1 MKVLIITGGNID
13 DDFAFSFLKNNIY
26 DEVIAV
32 DGGLAFADR
41 AGIKI
46 THLVGDFDTIDGAV
60 LEKYIHRED
69 ICVHQFIPEKDYT
82 DTDIAVKLAIRLF
95 SGKEASPSEKDA
107 PPELLPEQADL
118 LPETAEKVLHILGA
132 TGSRMD
138 HVLANLQMLKNIMDA
153 GIDGMIIDKN
163 NQIQMIRGTHHL
175 KMKGIFGKYMSL
187 IPATMDLSGITLQG
201 FKYPLN
207 RANTHFGESLCVSN
221 ELTAEEGRITIE
233 AVSYTHLTL
242 PTKRIV

>member
-95 SGKEASPSEKDA
+95 SGKEASPSEKKA
-107 PPELLPEQADL
+107 LPGPLPQPE
-118 LPETAEKVLHILGA
+118 EKVLHILGA

-138 HVLANLQMLKNIMDA
+138 HVLANLQMLKNILDA

-233 AVSYTHLTL
+233 EGTAWMILS
-242 PTKRIV
+242 RD

>member
-46 THLVGDFDTIDGAV
+46 THLVGYFDTIDGAV

-233 AVSYTHLTL
+233 EGTAWMILS
-242 PTKRIV
+242 RD